1 MTLMT
6 VQVTRLGCA
15 VELSSEDWDK
25 LQALDYLEEVAPTLV
40 RAGAIKNTVEYEGYF
55 GSCLYFDV
63 FSDDDPQRVVEA
75 LRSLLAQE

>member
-25 LQALDYLEEVAPTLV
+25 LQALDYL
-40 RAGAIKNTVEYEGYF
+40 
-55 GSCLYFDV
+55 
-63 FSDDDPQRVVEA
+63 
-75 LRSLLAQE
+75 